1 MVKSVSGHGL
11 VCFGVYYGL
20 FQSMKRPVSH
30 DEEML
35 CKSRC
40 CINSLLSMCY
50 GCFVISRYFAST
62 GRQPA
67 PMRFFRT
74 SDAKSLTIR
83 APFFVYLYIGIL
95 YTRVRAMWCSFPYS
109 PRRHNA
115 GRKFIVGTAVV
126 SRFVHALSL
135 CAVCGRCVSVCP

>member
-1 MVKSVSGHGL
+1 MKSVSGHGW
-11 VCFGVYYGL
+11 VFFGVYYGL
-20 FQSMKRPVSH
+20 FQSMKRNVSH
-30 DEEML
+30 GDKML

-40 CINSLLSMCY
+40 CINDLLSMCY

-95 YTRVRAMWCSFPYS
+95 HIRVHDMWCSFPYS

-115 GRKFIVGTAVV
+115 ARIFIVGTTGV

-135 CAVCGRCVSVCP
+135 CAVCGCCVSVCP